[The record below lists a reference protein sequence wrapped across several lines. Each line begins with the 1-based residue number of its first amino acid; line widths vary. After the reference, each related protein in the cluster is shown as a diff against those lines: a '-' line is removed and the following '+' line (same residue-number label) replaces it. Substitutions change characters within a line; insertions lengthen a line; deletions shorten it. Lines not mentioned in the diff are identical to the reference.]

1 LRENKNKTFNFRNQ
15 SFFSNHQ
22 SSSLGVG
29 YCSMSRERE
38 NIIKELISTEEK
50 YLSDLNVMINVY
62 KIPLEK
68 SKLLP
73 DMDIKTIFKNIP
85 ILMNVSAQLHK
96 QVLEYYGNHFLF
108 L

>member
-1 LRENKNKTFNFRNQ
+1 
-15 SFFSNHQ
+15 
-22 SSSLGVG
+22 
-29 YCSMSRERE
+29 MSRERE

-85 ILMNVSAQLHK
+85 ILMNVSTQLHK
-96 QVLEYYGNHFLF
+96 QVLEYYGNYFLLVQLLKANIKRILDTTLEDTPLEKYF
-108 L
+108 